1 MAATRQS
8 RTLRVAILAS
18 APCEAFARGGGA
30 NASELKLIAG
40 VGVIVFMFWLFS
52 QVKVDTRAMLGG
64 MLLLIALYSVAQ
76 LIQWLFH
83 L

>member
-1 MAATRQS
+1 
-8 RTLRVAILAS
+8 LAS
-18 APCEAFARGGGA
+18 APCEAFARGGGGA